1 MYIVQCTLHTKHFG
15 VSDLAMLEIADVWK
29 DYCKWRTLD
38 PKAPTR
44 THLKEFIHMMTL
56 AQVEQNLVGD
66 LFESFNE
73 KKETERA
80 KKILE
85 TITQTTYNI

>member
-1 MYIVQCTLHTKHFG
+1 
-15 VSDLAMLEIADVWK
+15 
-29 DYCKWRTLD
+29 
-38 PKAPTR
+38 
-44 THLKEFIHMMTL
+44 MMTL